1 MGKVIHIINDDGIEL
16 DVAVTEEELASFRD
30 AALQAAETGQQLE
43 FDDWAFHE
51 LQKVYAAFQTR
62 ER

>member
-1 MGKVIHIINDDGIEL
+1 MEKVIHIVNDDGIEL
-16 DVAVTEEELASFRD
+16 DVAVTEKELASFRD
-30 AALQAAETGQQLE
+30 AAAQAVETGHQLE

-51 LQKVYAAFQTR
+51 LQKAYATLQTR

>member
-30 AALQAAETGQQLE
+30 AALHAAETGQQLE
-43 FDDWAFHE
+43 FDDWVYHE
-51 LQKVYAAFQTR
+51 LQKAYAAFQTG